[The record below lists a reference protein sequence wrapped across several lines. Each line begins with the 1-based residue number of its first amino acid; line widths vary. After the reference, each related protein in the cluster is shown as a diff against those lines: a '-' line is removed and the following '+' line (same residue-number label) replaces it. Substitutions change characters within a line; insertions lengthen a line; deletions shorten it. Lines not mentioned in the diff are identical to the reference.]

1 MKKRKEEILRNKE
14 QSLQSSVQQPVQST
28 VQQPVQST
36 VQSNGT
42 YVYGVGILIILAISV
57 CVFFAYN
64 TFPKNKKQANEKK
77 RSTTRTMSC
86 ALEKSLK

>member
-42 YVYGVGILIILAISV
+42 YVYDVGILIILAISV
-57 CVFFAYN
+57 CAFFAYN
-64 TFPKNKKQANEKK
+64 TFPKNKKQANEKE
-77 RSTTRTMSC
+77 RLTTRTMSC

>member
-42 YVYGVGILIILAISV
+42 YVYGVGILIVLAISV

-64 TFPKNKKQANEKK
+64 TFPKNKKQANEKE

>member
-64 TFPKNKKQANEKK
+64 TFPKNKKQANEKDDQPPK
-77 RSTTRTMSC
+77 RHHM
-86 ALEKSLK
+86 L

>member
-57 CVFFAYN
+57 CAFFAYN
-64 TFPKNKKQANEKK
+64 TFPKNKKQANEKE